1 MWMWILPEELIT
13 GILSRLPVKSLL
25 RFRCV
30 SKAWFA
36 LIKDPT
42 FINMHLHSNTERTLI
57 MQTTM
62 TRNLEDDR
70 RLNLYYFLVNLS
82 DEDQPVEVFPPFYD
96 RHISSFPDE
105 IVGCCNGLV
114 CIRSY
119 EHKRT
124 VIWNPSIRKYKK
136 LPSEPTLLAPR
147 CRSYFAF
154 RGKDFAFGYDPV
166 NNDYKVLKIAQYFES
181 QESNEFEVNVYSL
194 KTHSWRRVEDEWPYK
209 HLDVISSG
217 PVYLNGAFRWLVK
230 TQAGGI
236 RLVTF
241 NITAEKFQDQT
252 LPVEVE
258 PKSVRTL
265 EVLRGSL
272 CVSAYGPGERA
283 IELWMMKESS
293 CWSRLCALPL
303 TFRQVVLS
311 TDGQKVLMK
320 MDHGFFYWYNI
331 KNNTRSHAFMVIGPH
346 PHGCNKV
353 WTGTCVESLFLLDG
367 DNVDLSWNCLG
378 GA

>member
-1 MWMWILPEELIT
+1 MWMWILPEELIA

-25 RFRCV
+25 RFRCI

-96 RHISSFPDE
+96 RHISSFPE
-105 IVGCCNGLV
+105 IIGCCNGLV

-181 QESNEFEVNVYSL
+181 HESNEFEVNVYSL
-194 KTHSWRRVEDEWPYK
+194 KAHSWRRVEDEWPYK

-230 TQAGGI
+230 TQAEESALSHSI
-236 RLVTF
+236 SPPRNSKSKRFRL
-241 NITAEKFQDQT
+241 
-252 LPVEVE
+252 
-258 PKSVRTL
+258 KSNQIKIVMPSWL
-265 EVLRGSL
+265 LGL
-272 CVSAYGPGERA
+272 
-283 IELWMMKESS
+283 I
-293 CWSRLCALPL
+293 
-303 TFRQVVLS
+303 
-311 TDGQKVLMK
+311 LMAA
-320 MDHGFFYWYNI
+320 
-331 KNNTRSHAFMVIGPH
+331 TRSGQGLVWKASSSLMVIMSILELLKKGLISE
-346 PHGCNKV
+346 
-353 WTGTCVESLFLLDG
+353 ES
-367 DNVDLSWNCLG
+367 
-378 GA
+378 